1 MGVLVRLII
10 DYGLRV
16 AIALLAICVSY
27 AIIRYVMHSRISMS
41 SDSEKNRSRKEGPKE
56 GSIEPE
62 VCRMCSGPLDD
73 NLKCEYCGTRHR

>member
-27 AIIRYVMHSRISMS
+27 AVIRYVLQSRSGIS
-41 SDSEKNRSRKEGPKE
+41 SDSEKNRSRKEGPV
-56 GSIEPE
+56 EPE
-62 VCRMCSGPLDD
+62 VCGMCSGPLDE
-73 NLKCEYCGTRHR
+73 NLKCQYCGTRHR